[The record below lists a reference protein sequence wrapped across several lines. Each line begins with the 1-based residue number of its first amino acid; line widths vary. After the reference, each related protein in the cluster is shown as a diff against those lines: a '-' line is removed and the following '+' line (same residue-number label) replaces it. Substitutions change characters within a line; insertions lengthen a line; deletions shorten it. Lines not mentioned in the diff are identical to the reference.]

1 MFSHLTSDRQW
12 YKMVNSFRVFIF
24 TCQIVSD
31 SLTFGC
37 IENLEISEID
47 IHAVRIGI
55 VLKKYEQRTRTNYI
69 IELISIYFTYLIYD
83 CPRCNW

>member
-12 YKMVNSFRVFIF
+12 YKMVNSFRFFIF

-37 IENLEISEID
+37 IENLEISKID
-47 IHAVRIGI
+47 IHVVHMGI
-55 VLKKYEQRTRTNYI
+55 VLKKYEQRIRTNYI
-69 IELISIYFTYLIYD
+69 IELIFIYSTYLIHDY
-83 CPRCNW
+83 PRSNW